1 MQIQITGCMF
11 ENMGRNMN
19 TKSKV
24 IVLSCEAYNEERI
37 YTLMKNGLAQ
47 LGGLDNLIN
56 KEEKILLKPNLL
68 KKAEVEKAV
77 ITHPVVVG
85 AFARILREE
94 GYKNIVLADS
104 CGHGTTK
111 QVIQGTGMDTY
122 LEKYQIPA
130 IDYTKGVRV
139 ENPEGIQAKEFILPK
154 ELLEAECVI
163 SLSKMKTH
171 ALERITG
178 AVKNSYG
185 FVYGKNKA
193 IGHTKYPSAD
203 SFARM
208 LIDLNQYVK
217 PRLYIMDG
225 ITAMEGNGPGSGD
238 PVAMNLIL
246 MSTDP
251 VALDSVSARLVYLKP
266 EMVPTNYHG
275 EKMGLGNCREENIE
289 VVVVEENPSASA
301 VCDKGS
307 EITGREKQRQNAN
320 VSVDKKQIGIDVV
333 CNVISMEALIEKYG
347 NPNFNVDRTKVRNNV
362 WTKLAKALNI
372 FQKKPYIE
380 PDKCIRC
387 GICVNSCPVPGKA
400 VDFRNG
406 KNNPPVYDYKKCIRC
421 FCCQEMCPKKAI
433 KVK

>member
-1 MQIQITGCMF
+1 
-11 ENMGRNMN
+11 MN
-19 TKSKV
+19 KKSKV
-24 IVLSCEAYNEERI
+24 VVLPCETYDEEQI
-37 YTLMKNGLAQ
+37 YQLMKSGLEE
-47 LGGLDNLIN
+47 LGGIGSLIN
-56 KEEKILLKPNLL
+56 NDEKILLKPNLL

-94 GYKNIVLADS
+94 GYGNVVLADS

-139 ENPEGIQAKEFILPK
+139 ENPQGIQAKEFILPK
-154 ELLEAECVI
+154 ELLEADCVI

-185 FVYGKNKA
+185 FIYGKNKA

-225 ITAMEGNGPGSGD
+225 ITAMEGNGPGAGD
-238 PVAMNLIL
+238 PVAMNVLL

-251 VALDSVSARLVYLKP
+251 VALDSVFARLVYLKP

-275 EKMGLGNCREENIE
+275 EKMGLGNCKEENIE
-289 VVVVEENPSASA
+289 IVVAGA
-301 VCDKGS
+301 H
-307 EITGREKQRQNAN
+307 
-320 VSVDKKQIGIDVV
+320 
-333 CNVISMEALIEKYG
+333 ISMADLVDRFGKAD
-347 NPNFNVDRTKVRNNV
+347 FNVDRTRIRNNV
-362 WTKLAKALNI
+362 WTRLAKALNI

-380 PDKCIRC
+380 ADKCVSC

-406 KNNPPVYDYKKCIRC
+406 RNHPPAYDYKKCIRC

>member
-94 GYKNIVLADS
+94 GYKDIVLADS

-251 VALDSVSARLVYLKP
+251 VALDSVFARLVYLKP

-275 EKMGLGNCREENIE
+275 EKMGLGNCRVENIE
-289 VVVVEENPSASA
+289 VVVVEE
-301 VCDKGS
+301 
-307 EITGREKQRQNAN
+307 
-320 VSVDKKQIGIDVV
+320 DVV

>member
-1 MQIQITGCMF
+1 MDK
-11 ENMGRNMN
+11 
-19 TKSKV
+19 KSKV
-24 IVLSCEAYNEERI
+24 IVLRCDDYDEEKI
-37 YTLMKNGLAQ
+37 YTLLKIGLDQ
-47 LGGLDNLIN
+47 LGGLESFIN

-94 GYKNIVLADS
+94 EYENIVLADS
-104 CGHGTTK
+104 CGHGTTR
-111 QVIQGTGMDTY
+111 QVIQGTGMDTC

-130 IDYTKGVRV
+130 IDYTKGVHV
-139 ENPEGIQAKEFILPK
+139 DNPEGTQAKEFILPK
-154 ELLEAECVI
+154 ELLEADCVI

-185 FVYGKNKA
+185 FIYGKNKA

-238 PVAMNLIL
+238 PVAMNMIL
-246 MSTDP
+246 MSMDP
-251 VALDSVSARLVYLKP
+251 VALDSVFARLVYLKP

-275 EKMGLGNCREENIE
+275 EKMGLGNYREENIE
-289 VVVVEENPSASA
+289 VILASGMEEDESTWLKNGRREERIK
-301 VCDKGS
+301 DRIEHGS
-307 EITGREKQRQNAN
+307 EDRIKNDRSRENAAEQPAWRMRPQC
-320 VSVDKKQIGIDVV
+320 S
-333 CNVISMEALIEKYG
+333 VISMKELVEQYG
-347 NPNFNVDRTKVRNNV
+347 NPHFNVDRTKVRSNI

-380 PDKCIRC
+380 ADKCVRC
-387 GICVNSCPVPGKA
+387 GICINSCPVPGKA

-406 KNNPPVYDYKKCIRC
+406 KKQPPVYDYKKCIRC

>member
-1 MQIQITGCMF
+1 
-11 ENMGRNMN
+11 
-19 TKSKV
+19 
-24 IVLSCEAYNEERI
+24 
-37 YTLMKNGLAQ
+37 
-47 LGGLDNLIN
+47 
-56 KEEKILLKPNLL
+56 
-68 KKAEVEKAV
+68 
-77 ITHPVVVG
+77 
-85 AFARILREE
+85 
-94 GYKNIVLADS
+94 
-104 CGHGTTK
+104 
-111 QVIQGTGMDTY
+111 MDTY
-122 LEKYQIPA
+122 LEKHQIPA
-130 IDYTKGVRV
+130 IDYTKGIRV
-139 ENPEGIQAKEFILPK
+139 DNPEGIQAKEFILPQ
-154 ELLEAECVI
+154 ELLEADCII

-185 FVYGKNKA
+185 FIYGKNKA

-238 PVAMNLIL
+238 PVAMNVIL

-251 VALDSVSARLVYLKP
+251 VALDSVFARLVYLKP
-266 EMVPTNYHG
+266 ELVPTNYHG

-289 VVVVEENPSASA
+289 IVVADAMHS
-301 VCDKGS
+301 
-307 EITGREKQRQNAN
+307 KQP
-320 VSVDKKQIGIDVV
+320 V
-333 CNVISMEALIEKYG
+333 SMEDLVCRYG
-347 NPNFNVDRTKVRNNV
+347 KTDFNVDRTQIRSNV

-400 VDFRNG
+400 VAFRKG
-406 KNNPPVYDYKKCIRC
+406 KENPPVYDYKKCIRC